1 MNHANGMADSCV
13 QYYDFKPPKDWL
25 HNLFF
30 IYLVEENILPHSG
43 CGINIKLGINNR
55 DLIWAEQE
63 QDASRLLYVVASI
76 NKKECIHT

>member
-30 IYLVEENILPHSG
+30 IYSVEENILPCSAVG
-43 CGINIKLGINNR
+43 
-55 DLIWAEQE
+55 
-63 QDASRLLYVVASI
+63 
-76 NKKECIHT
+76 